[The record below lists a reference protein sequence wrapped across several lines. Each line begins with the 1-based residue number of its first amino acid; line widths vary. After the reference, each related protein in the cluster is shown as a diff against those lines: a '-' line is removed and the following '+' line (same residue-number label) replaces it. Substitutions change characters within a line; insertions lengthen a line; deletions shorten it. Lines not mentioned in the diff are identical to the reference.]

1 MYSIFSLSPFLFSRS
16 PLSPCFA
23 LFLFLSFSFFLF
35 YRALFKRT
43 TCVYVCARAL
53 SVIVVVLLS
62 SRKLI
67 QSTCV
72 IPAKFPVSAGEWP
85 RQKWTFL
92 KLVDFTTALAISL
105 ISLIEKCIF
114 PWDDRIELKGIL
126 EPKVAFVFHQA
137 EHRCCDAYD
146 ECLFI
151 RKNNIGM
158 HNSSD
163 PLY

>member
-1 MYSIFSLSPFLFSRS
+1 MYSIFSLSPPSFFLALPSL
-16 PLSPCFA
+16 PALLSS
-23 LFLFLSFSFFLF
+23 LFCSFLSFCFIEL
-35 YRALFKRT
+35 YLKGQPVCM
-43 TCVYVCARAL
+43 CVRAL

-72 IPAKFPVSAGEWP
+72 IPAKFPDSAGEWP

-151 RKNNIGM
+151 RKNNVGM

-163 PLY
+163 LLY